1 MGQPVSTTDSKMPV
15 SALSVLAPDALD
27 PYVDLR
33 SVPRYRYFGKN
44 DLIDRFRKG
53 VSFDYISIS
62 GLDVDHYRLG
72 EGFSIDTDLPPGFI
86 DAYMEDKLSMVDPFI
101 AATKASKTV
110 MVESEVYQDVEVP
123 QRLLYLQR
131 VFGVHNRTMVPILRD
146 NTVYGAVGFT
156 RAAAFTESELSFL
169 TLIAEPI
176 HTAVTKPLM
185 DRFAAQHLRL
195 SKGEIACLS
204 QASLGLTS
212 EGIGKATGYQM
223 ETVNSYIKSAVK
235 KLGASNRTQ
244 AIAEAIR
251 RRLIS

>member
-1 MGQPVSTTDSKMPV
+1 MPV

-72 EGFSIDTDLPPGFI
+72 EGSSIDTDLPPGFI
-86 DAYMEDKLSMVDPFI
+86 DAYLEDKLSMVDPFI
-101 AATKASKTV
+101 AATKTSKTV

-131 VFGVHNRTMVPILRD
+131 AFGVHNRTMVPILRD

-156 RAAAFTESELSFL
+156 RAAAFTESELTFL